1 MNSVLRHIKAV
12 LETGSVAGASRKIFV
27 SQPAISQFI
36 HRLEQ
41 EYGITIFDRSTSPWT
56 LTEEGAYLVQCQERM
71 ESIDRECRLYF
82 SERNNLKTGEIIIGS
97 TAYRTATLL
106 NPVLAVFKKRYP
118 NIIVKIME
126 GTTEEIIDFT
136 RERAVDCCFGITSML
151 TNDLESI
158 RVFRENVL
166 IAVSAEMSCV
176 VREKRSVRQG
186 NEFPLIEEA
195 SLDGIPFIIMKRG
208 QVFHTYF
215 ETLREKFNLNLPIA
229 LETQSI
235 LTVPALIATGIG
247 CALVP
252 STIIPDCA
260 DSNLKLFEIADIIP
274 PNDVSIAWIKG
285 KPLRQTTKA
294 FIEIARAELLRLP
307 FNRIKETAEE
317 ETDGIKTK

>member
-12 LETGSVAGASRKIFV
+12 IETGSVAGASRKIFV
-27 SQPAISQFI
+27 SQPAVSQFI
-36 HRLEQ
+36 HRIEE

-82 SERNNLKTGEIIIGS
+82 SERNNLNSGEIIIGS

-118 NIIVKIME
+118 NVIVKIME

-151 TNDLESI
+151 TDDLESVH
-158 RVFRENVL
+158 VFREDVL
-166 IAVSAEMSCV
+166 IAVSSELSSI
-176 VREKRSVRQG
+176 VREKKTSRQG
-186 NEFPLIEEA
+186 KTYPFIDEL

-215 ETLREKFNLNLPIA
+215 ETFRERFGLNLPIA

-247 CALVP
+247 IALVP
-252 STIIPDCA
+252 STIIPDCLA
-260 DSNLKLFEIADIIP
+260 KNLKLFEIDSILP
-274 PNDVSIAWIKG
+274 HNDVSLAWIK
-285 KPLRQTTKA
+285 KRPLRQTTRA
-294 FIEIARAELLRLP
+294 FIEIAQAELQRLP
-307 FNRIKETAEE
+307 YNRIKEKS
-317 ETDGIKTK
+317 DGENGA